1 MDMSKK
7 WLVEGFSEEKEKQY
21 EREAR
26 LEYGPE
32 IVNKSVKLWNSYTK
46 AEKEAIG
53 KEGQQVYDDLV
64 DALEAGRWAQ
74 SLRVQAILDRW
85 RSHRGYFYEPTLEIL
100 CGLGELYNTNPDF
113 IANFK
118 KLHPDLPAFLQET
131 ISQYVDDLENAEIER
146 MLAEDEAKKAEL
158 DSNSHPQ

>member
-26 LEYGPE
+26 LEYGSK
-32 IVNKSVKLWNSYTK
+32 IVNESIKLWNSYSK

-64 DALEAGRWAQ
+64 DALEAGKPAD
-74 SLRVQAILDRW
+74 SAEVEAILERW
-85 RSHRGYFYEPTLEIL
+85 RSHLGYFYEHTLETLRGVCNI
-100 CGLGELYNTNPDF
+100 YITTHD
-113 IANFK
+113 
-118 KLHPDLPAFLQET
+118 
-131 ISQYVDDLENAEIER
+131 
-146 MLAEDEAKKAEL
+146 
-158 DSNSHPQ
+158 